1 MRLRNRGARARLRYV
16 TSQRTVTVCGVSVLR
31 FHRQHKQQPFRAWH
45 SAPVPEVS
53 AHLPATPCGNGLVKG
68 WIWYSFL
75 ALAIAWGLAYG
86 IWAEKKYRKIP
97 PIHGTANVQP
107 RAEPDT
113 PKVNYQ

>member
-1 MRLRNRGARARLRYV
+1 M
-16 TSQRTVTVCGVSVLR
+16 
-31 FHRQHKQQPFRAWH
+31 
-45 SAPVPEVS
+45 
-53 AHLPATPCGNGLVKG
+53 KG

-75 ALAIAWGLAYG
+75 ALAIAWGLAFG